1 MNYEEIFIKAKKDM
15 NNITNSN
22 YFDDVRLDLTLPNTM
37 NSYAIADYDVVY
49 INTYYLENSRK
60 DKIYN
65 TMCHELVHIY
75 LENKLINN
83 NSFSRD
89 CSPLFCMICYWLN
102 NNGFRVPQNY
112 NTKSKF
118 KNNIEFI
125 NIMKNKNWTTIDNF
139 IDEFNKFINK
149 DKTLYIQIEE
159 NIRKSY
165 RNKQFKYGSG
175 IIHLSNSDFKLSNY
189 KNFIEQFK

>member
-65 TMCHELVHIY
+65 TVCHELVHIY
-75 LENKLINN
+75 LQNKFPKN
-83 NSFSRD
+83 NSLAGD
-89 CSPLFCMICYWLN
+89 HSPLFCMMAYWLN

-175 IIHLSNSDFKLSNY
+175 IIHLSNSDFILSNY